1 MSKSLSIKFEK
12 AVRILSEHM
21 PPSDENSRKP
31 VMFHD
36 IRVGVYLYENGY
48 SEDIVLAGVLHDA
61 IEWSDVEEQSL
72 RDEFGDNVVRLVFA
86 STKDDTIA
94 DKMEKTNELIQ
105 RCVQNGQDALI
116 VKTADIIDSFKWYS
130 SQNNENELKNHCVK
144 NANAILKFKPDDFDD
159 RIFDELRSWQERFA
173 DNSMYEVQ

>member
-1 MSKSLSIKFEK
+1 MSKSLNLKFEK

-48 SEDIVLAGVLHDA
+48 SEDVVLAGVLHDT
-61 IEWSDVEEQSL
+61 IEWSGADEQL
-72 RDEFGDNVVRLVFA
+72 LKEEFGDNVVRLIFA
-86 STKDDTIA
+86 STKDDTITN
-94 DKMEKTNELIQ
+94 KEEKTNELIQ

-116 VKTADIIDSFKWYS
+116 VKTADIIDSFKWYA
-130 SQNNENELKNHCVK
+130 SQNNEDQLKNHCVK
-144 NANAILKFKPDDFDD
+144 NANAIFKFKPEDFDD
-159 RIFDELRSWQERFA
+159 KIFEELKMWKERFE
-173 DNSMYEVQ
+173 N